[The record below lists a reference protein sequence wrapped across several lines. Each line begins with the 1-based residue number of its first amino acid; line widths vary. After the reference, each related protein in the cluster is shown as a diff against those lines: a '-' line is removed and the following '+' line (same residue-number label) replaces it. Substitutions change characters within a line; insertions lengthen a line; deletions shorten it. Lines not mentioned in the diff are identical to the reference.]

1 MSQEIKKPVTT
12 REKDG
17 KEQPT
22 SDLAE
27 AVTASEVTEAV
38 QKQRK
43 VDLHEQLLFMD
54 PIREA
59 GTSCVPIIGFR
70 RLRHNQRVLLHILG
84 RVTINLCAV
93 DYATH
98 RDWQTVHLAARLP
111 LVWFTGK

>member
-1 MSQEIKKPVTT
+1 MTT

-17 KEQPT
+17 KEQLT

-43 VDLHEQLLFMD
+43 VDLHEQLLFMA

-59 GTSCVPIIGFR
+59 GKASALFSFQMNEVHAASIQLR
-70 RLRHNQRVLLHILG
+70 RMRSL
-84 RVTINLCAV
+84 
-93 DYATH
+93 
-98 RDWQTVHLAARLP
+98 
-111 LVWFTGK
+111 

>member
-1 MSQEIKKPVTT
+1 LQEIKKPVTT

-17 KEQPT
+17 KEQLT

-43 VDLHEQLLFMD
+43 VDLHEQLLFMA

-59 GTSCVPIIGFR
+59 GKASALFSFP
-70 RLRHNQRVLLHILG
+70 NE
-84 RVTINLCAV
+84 
-93 DYATH
+93 
-98 RDWQTVHLAARLP
+98 
-111 LVWFTGK
+111 

>member
-1 MSQEIKKPVTT
+1 LQEIKKPVTT

-17 KEQPT
+17 KEQLT

-43 VDLHEQLLFMD
+43 VDLHEQLLFMA

-59 GTSCVPIIGFR
+59 GKASA
-70 RLRHNQRVLLHILG
+70 LLSFP
-84 RVTINLCAV
+84 NE
-93 DYATH
+93 
-98 RDWQTVHLAARLP
+98 
-111 LVWFTGK
+111 